1 MMRNGA
7 APHID
12 FSDLEGMIESNPKLM
27 PSNVDFILERRG
39 KFLFGE
45 FKKPDEEM
53 SLGQNILLQALSR
66 KPGFKVFIAVG
77 WNEGTS
83 LVIQQLT
90 TIQNGVWETRAC
102 DLEGFKDAI
111 RKWYAAVEAA

>member
-12 FSDLEGMIESNPKLM
+12 FSDLEGVIPSNPKLL

-45 FKKPDEEM
+45 FKKPEEKL
-53 SLGQNILLQALSR
+53 SVGQEILLQKLSR
-66 KPGFKVFIAVG
+66 KPDFKVFIATG
-77 WNEGTS
+77 WNEGTH
-83 LVIQQLT
+83 LVVTQLT
-90 TIQNGVWETRAC
+90 TIRGSDWETVDC
-102 DLEGFKDAI
+102 DLEGFKQRIAA
-111 RKWYAAVEAA
+111 WYAAVEAA

>member
-12 FSDLEGMIESNPKLM
+12 FSDLEGVIPSNPKLL

-45 FKKPDEEM
+45 FKKPEEQI
-53 SLGQNILLQALSR
+53 SGGQRILLEQLS
-66 KPGFKVFIAVG
+66 KVSGFKVFVATG

-83 LVIQQLT
+83 LVVTQLT
-90 TIQNGVWETRAC
+90 TIRGSDWETVDC
-102 DLEGFKDAI
+102 DLEGFKQRIAA
-111 RKWYAAVEAA
+111 WYVAVEAA

>member
-12 FSDLEGMIESNPKLM
+12 FSDLEGVIPTNPKLM
-27 PSNVDFILERRG
+27 PSNVDFILERKGR
-39 KFLFGE
+39 FLYGE
-45 FKKPDEEM
+45 FKKPEETI
-53 SLGQNILLQALSR
+53 SGGQKILLEQLSR
-66 KPGFKVFIAVG
+66 KAGFKVFVATG

-83 LVIQQLT
+83 LVVTQLMT
-90 TIQNGVWETRAC
+90 VTAEGWQTREC

>member
-12 FSDLEGMIESNPKLM
+12 FSDLEGVIPSNPKLM

-45 FKKPDEEM
+45 FKKPEEQI
-53 SLGQNILLQALSR
+53 SGGQRILLEQLS
-66 KPGFKVFIAVG
+66 KVSGFKVFVATG

-83 LVIQQLT
+83 LVVTQLT
-90 TIQNGVWETRAC
+90 TIRGSDWETVDC
-102 DLEGFKDAI
+102 DLEEFKRRINA
-111 RKWYAAVEAA
+111 WYDAVEAS